1 MRILFITQHYLFQN
15 NGGSN
20 ASKGFLWSLA
30 NIAYD
35 ITLIYPEKV
44 GYISNDFIPPNVKAI
59 PVYDHRTAIRKGLDM
74 YRGRVHRFHDF
85 IKSHL
90 STSDYDIIIIDHS
103 FTSIGVMRYIK
114 KTGAKIITIHHN
126 VEADY
131 LKDNEPNWLYRIPYD
146 YFVRKGEQE
155 ALELS
160 DINLTLTDDDAEKF
174 KSWYPNRDINVH
186 TIGICEYKP
195 SLKKHFETT
204 SFNNIFVISGSLCFK
219 QSVIP
224 IIDFINRYLPI
235 LKEVCPGC
243 KLIITGRNPNKQ
255 LSSVCRMQ
263 SNIELVPNPDDIDSV
278 IRRASIYIC
287 PIFAGSGIKLRVMD
301 GLKRGMPILCHEV
314 SASGY
319 EKIFEAGYMF
329 TYQDNKSFKD
339 SLSAIINT
347 NINPN
352 DVYAKYLDCFSLT
365 AGIERLQTIVEDNEL
380 L

>member
-1 MRILFITQHYLFQN
+1 MRILFLTRHYLFQN

-30 NIAYD
+30 NIAHD

-59 PVYDHRTAIRKGLDM
+59 PVYDHRTVIRKGLDM

-146 YFVRKGEQE
+146 YFVRKGEKK

-160 DINLTLTDDDAEKF
+160 DINLTLTNDDAEKF

-186 TIGICEYKP
+186 TIGICDYKP
-195 SLKKHFETT
+195 LQKTRFETT
-204 SFNNIFVISGSLCFK
+204 SFNNIFVISGSLCFQ
-219 QSVIP
+219 QSVVP

-235 LKEVCPGC
+235 MKEVCPGC

-255 LSSVCRMQ
+255 LSSACRMQ
-263 SNIELVPNPDDIDSV
+263 SNIELVPNPDDIDSI

-314 SASGY
+314 SVSGY

-347 NINPN
+347 NINSN
-352 DVYAKYLDCFSLT
+352 DVYAKYLECFSLT
-365 AGIERLQTIVEDNEL
+365 SGIERLLAIFEDSEL